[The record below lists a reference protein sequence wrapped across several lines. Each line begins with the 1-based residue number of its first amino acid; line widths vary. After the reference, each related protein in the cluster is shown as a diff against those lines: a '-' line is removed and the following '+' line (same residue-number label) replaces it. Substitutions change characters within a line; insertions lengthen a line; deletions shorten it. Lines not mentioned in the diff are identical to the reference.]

1 MFPTMNI
8 QAYHQQLTREVVA
21 PPSPSAC
28 DLFIRERVGRS
39 SSPMGFTNDNDDN
52 ISRNNSNCS
61 SRSNSSCSSSEYN
74 QLKIRRRDVKKLIKE
89 VSFNTLEIIEFPYTI
104 GDICCKDNGPSLA
117 CSWTVQARTTL
128 DIGFFE
134 MYRPQRQS
142 SKTLSLAPDKR
153 KDM

>member
-1 MFPTMNI
+1 MDI
-8 QAYHQQLTREVVA
+8 QGYHHQLTREVVA

-28 DLFIRERVGRS
+28 DRFIRERVGRRS
-39 SSPMGFTNDNDDN
+39 GSRMGHMNDTDDN

-61 SRSNSSCSSSEYN
+61 SKSSSSCSSSEYN
-74 QLKIRRRDVKKLIKE
+74 QLKIRRREVKKLIKE

-134 MYRPQRQS
+134 MYRPPRQS
-142 SKTLSLAPDKR
+142 CKTLSLPPDKR
-153 KDM
+153 KEM